1 MTCSRD
7 IPDMTST
14 LTSSSAML
22 LLPKQ
27 NCENCAK
34 QAATSFSSLFPSLKK
49 SNNHF
54 DDSTASLF
62 STAGDYQF
70 LLSKPKC
77 LDDELKEIKEARV
90 EKRKTQLTELLGKM
104 YMLEVE
110 LKASRE
116 KFEKSSKKLLD
127 PQNTHKMMRFRVV
140 KGKLTKM
147 IFTNYTGLRI
157 N

>member
-1 MTCSRD
+1 
-7 IPDMTST
+7 
-14 LTSSSAML
+14 
-22 LLPKQ
+22 
-27 NCENCAK
+27 
-34 QAATSFSSLFPSLKK
+34 
-49 SNNHF
+49 
-54 DDSTASLF
+54 
-62 STAGDYQF
+62 
-70 LLSKPKC
+70 
-77 LDDELKEIKEARV
+77 
-90 EKRKTQLTELLGKM
+90 M